1 MGTATS
7 NGSTTASHL
16 LSYNRP
22 GADEV
27 GVLVGAF
34 VGVESLVP
42 VGALGDGMVEWEQMS
57 PTFLV
62 LLPG

>member
-1 MGTATS
+1 MA
-7 NGSTTASHL
+7 
-16 LSYNRP
+16 

-27 GVLVGAF
+27 GALVGAS

-42 VGALGDGMVEWEQMS
+42 VGALGDGMAEWEQMS
-57 PTFLV
+57 PIFLV